1 MCKCNPNIKL
11 YHNADESWSSKVC
24 GGCGEPDYDLGAKK
38 THSCKCCGISQRRDG
53 GAARTILIKFIF
65 QKIKEKQA
73 FISSPNNLLWFHFCV
88 HLEISI
94 LTCSL
99 DTSLFGYFE
108 LCCTLM
114 LCGHVC
120 GRLGLVRF
128 GTF

>member
-94 LTCSL
+94 LTW
-99 DTSLFGYFE
+99 
-108 LCCTLM
+108 
-114 LCGHVC
+114 
-120 GRLGLVRF
+120 
-128 GTF
+128 

>member
-1 MCKCNPNIKL
+1 MEFQGMWRLRRTRPRSRRKENTQMQVL
-11 YHNADESWSSKVC
+11 RYLS
-24 GGCGEPDYDLGAKK
+24 
-38 THSCKCCGISQRRDG
+38 RRDG
-53 GAARTILIKFIF
+53 AAARTILIKFIF